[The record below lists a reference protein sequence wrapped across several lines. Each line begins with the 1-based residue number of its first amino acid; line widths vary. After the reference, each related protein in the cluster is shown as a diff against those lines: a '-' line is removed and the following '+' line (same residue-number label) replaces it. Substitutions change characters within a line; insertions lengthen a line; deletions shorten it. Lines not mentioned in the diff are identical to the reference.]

1 MRCGDPNGKKV
12 QKGRDGCIFMADSF
26 YCIKKHIIKHF
37 SPIKINFKKNKKKKK
52 KNKLMPRT
60 KVRRKQN
67 SSHKKVNFS

>member
-37 SPIKINFKKNKKKKK
+37 SPIKINFKKNHKKN

>member
-37 SPIKINFKKNKKKKK
+37 SPIKINFKKNHKKKKK
-52 KNKLMPRT
+52 QTHAQDKSEEKAKFIT
-60 KVRRKQN
+60 QE
-67 SSHKKVNFS
+67 S